1 MEETTFKAYRRQVET
16 QGKALLDVIQSVAL
30 GDLDV
35 KIEVPEGVEVLSDLA
50 VGVGIMVD
58 DLREM
63 LAERVQLQLVEQQ
76 SRALLDIV
84 QSIALGD
91 LDVEIE
97 IPEGIDVLSDLAIG
111 LEIMVDD
118 IRELLDKQERA
129 RAELD
134 QARQQ
139 LQQNLEEMQA
149 LQRRYV
155 EGAWRAHTATMSI
168 HSPELVEG
176 QGYERSEDEE
186 RSSQER
192 WLPTMTT
199 ALQQESAVVEHEGQ
213 AVTLALPLELYGEII
228 GISGFVR
235 KAPGTWTDEEIET
248 VEAIVEQVGLALES
262 QRLLEEQQRA
272 SFLLGERLKD
282 LDCLNDIGHKIDETP
297 SVPDF
302 LQWVAERIPPA
313 MQYPD
318 LCRAAIQFRDQTFG
332 VAEALEL
339 PRQMVGG
346 IQVGGERVGR
356 VVIAYTEDR
365 DFLDEESALLGD
377 IIRRTSGYI
386 ENRYLFEQ
394 TQARAR
400 REQILREVT
409 ARVRGANDPD
419 VIMRTAVRELGAA
432 LGRPAFVRLSDT
444 GPLTDPDPDLK
455 AGGE

>member
-1 MEETTFKAYRRQVET
+1 MEEITLKAYRRQVET

-35 KIEVPEGVEVLSDLA
+35 KVEIPEGVDVLSDLA
-50 VGVGIMVD
+50 VGIGIMVD

-63 LAERVQLQLVEQQ
+63 LAERVQTRLVEEQ
-76 SRALLDIV
+76 SRALLDVV

-97 IPEGIDVLSDLAIG
+97 IPEGIDVISDLAIG
-111 LEIMVDD
+111 LEMMVDD
-118 IRELLDKQERA
+118 IRMLLAEQERA
-129 RAELD
+129 RAELE

-155 EGAWRAHTATMSI
+155 EGAWRAYAPSQAI
-168 HSPELVEG
+168 
-176 QGYERSEDEE
+176 QGYEYSNDQ
-186 RSSQER
+186 SGPSQDD

-199 ALQQESAVVEHEGQ
+199 ALQEKDAVVEREGQ
-213 AVTLALPLELYGEII
+213 ATTLGLPLELYGEII
-228 GISGFVR
+228 GVLGFLR

-262 QRLLEEQQRA
+262 QRLFEEQQRA

-282 LDCLNDIGHKIDETP
+282 LDCLNDIGRKIDETP
-297 SVPDF
+297 SIPDF

-318 LCRAAIQFRDQTFG
+318 LCRAAIQFRGQTFG
-332 VAEALEL
+332 AAKALEL
-339 PRQMVGG
+339 SRQMVGG

-356 VVIAYTEDR
+356 VVIAYTEDH
-365 DFLDEESALLGD
+365 DFLNEESALLGD
-377 IIRRTSGYI
+377 IIRRISGYI

-394 TQARAR
+394 TRERAR
-400 REQILREVT
+400 REQVLREVT

-444 GPLTDPDPDLK
+444 GPLTDPDAK
-455 AGGE
+455 AGDD